1 MKDAFALF
9 GFERR
14 PAVDAAELQERYLRR
29 AAILHPDSAQG
40 DARAFVELGTAR
52 AVLEDP
58 AERLNHLIELQGGLK
73 GVSGSSFANEVIV
86 EMIDLAALLLEA
98 TQEISKIANA
108 LTPLARA
115 VSLQSAR
122 NLLNRLEGA
131 ENRIKLLINS
141 LDEKVETADQTW
153 PDIPLAQLAQL
164 AASLRFARKRRTQ
177 ISETSF
183 QLRCALGYRD
193 LQTQEE

>member
-14 PAVDAAELQERYLRR
+14 PAVDAAELQERYLQR

-40 DARAFVELGTAR
+40 DTLAFVELGTAR

-58 AERLNHLIELQGGLK
+58 AERLNHLIELQGGLN
-73 GVSGSSFANEVIV
+73 GGPSFANEVIV
-86 EMIDLAALLLEA
+86 EMTDLAALLLEA
-98 TQEISKIANA
+98 NQQISRIANV

-122 NLLNRLEGA
+122 NLLNRLEQA
-131 ENRIKLLINS
+131 ENRITLLIKS
-141 LDEKVETADQTW
+141 LDEKVESADQSW

-164 AASLRFARKRRTQ
+164 AASLRFARKRRAQ

-183 QLRCALGYRD
+183 QLRCALGVSGFAN
-193 LQTQEE
+193 